1 MRTRVKMCGMTRV
14 EDAVAAAQLGA
25 DAIGLVFYAPSARFV
40 DIERARAIS
49 QAMPPFVSRVGLF
62 VDPPPAEV
70 RAIVEGVGLDVLQFY
85 GEESPESYA
94 AFGRPYIKAVR
105 MREDADLRAYAR
117 RYANAAALLL
127 DSYVP
132 EVAGGSGKSFDWGR
146 VPVDCGKAVILAGGL
161 TADNVR
167 DAISRVRPFA
177 VDVSSGIEAS
187 KGVKD
192 VAKMR
197 AFMQRVKQ
205 CQ

>member
-40 DIERARAIS
+40 DVERARAIS
-49 QAMPPFVSRVGLF
+49 QAMPPFVARVGLF

-70 RAIVEGVGLDVLQFY
+70 RAIVEAVGLDVLQFY
-85 GEESPESYA
+85 GEESPETYA

-105 MREDADLRAYAR
+105 MHEDVELRTYAQ

-132 EVAGGSGKSFDWGR
+132 EVPGGSGKSFDWGR

-192 VAKMR
+192 VTKMR

>member
-14 EDAVAAAQLGA
+14 EDAIAAARLGA
-25 DAIGLVFYAPSARFV
+25 DAIGLVFYEPSARFV
-40 DIERARAIS
+40 DIELARAIS
-49 QAMPPFVSRVGLF
+49 GAMPPFVSRVGLF
-62 VDPPPAEV
+62 VDAPSAEV
-70 RAIVEGVGLDVLQFY
+70 QAILEAVGLDMLQFY
-85 GEESPESYA
+85 GEQPPEAYA

-105 MREDADLRAYAR
+105 MREEVELRSYAR
-117 RYANAAALLL
+117 RYQNAAALLL

-132 EVAGGSGKSFDWGR
+132 EVPGGSGTSFDWGR
-146 VPVDCGKAVILAGGL
+146 VPADCGKAVILAGGL
-161 TADNVR
+161 TADNVQ
-167 DAISRVRPFA
+167 DAISQVRPFA

-205 CQ
+205 CP

>member
-25 DAIGLVFYAPSARFV
+25 DAIGLVFYAPSARSV
-40 DIERARAIS
+40 DIERARVIS

-62 VDPPPAEV
+62 VDPTPAEV

-105 MREDADLRAYAR
+105 MREDTDLRAYAR

-132 EVAGGSGKSFDWGR
+132 EVPGGSGKSFDWGR

-161 TADNVR
+161 TADNVQ
-167 DAISRVRPFA
+167 DAINRVRPFA